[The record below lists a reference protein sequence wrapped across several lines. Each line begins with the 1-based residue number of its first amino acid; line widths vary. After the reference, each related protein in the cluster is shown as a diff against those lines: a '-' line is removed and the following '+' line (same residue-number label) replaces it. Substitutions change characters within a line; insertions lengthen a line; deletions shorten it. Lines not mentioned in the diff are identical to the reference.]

1 MSSISEQ
8 AESIPLREGR
18 RVGAVLTAVSYGIL
32 GSILLLT
39 RLAGLDRSYWHDEI
53 VTVRDFVRA
62 GPSEILTGN
71 RLNHELF
78 SLVAWAASPAFGD
91 SEIALRLWSVIP
103 FILGVVVVTAWLH
116 VRIGALHGVL
126 YLFLATGSPLLL
138 DVTRQARGYG
148 LAFLAMSVLIV
159 TALEAER
166 SGQTWAII
174 GFCAAGLVGTTN
186 LPNFAVAFIATSAV
200 LVMNRRLRSRVIVGL
215 TASFLTIG
223 ALYSLHFQV
232 LTESSRQEYGATI
245 GTTRVV
251 TAPFD
256 QILLPALL
264 RFDGTPPVASLLWIP
279 LVGLVL
285 VPIVASP
292 CLRSQRTVLILSSG
306 VVTTVLALWITRT
319 QAVPRFF
326 CYLLVPLLMLL
337 ASGMAS
343 ILVRVTTRPP
353 IVRTAATLTLIL
365 LFVGVFASAAD
376 RVVRLPREAHK
387 DAAAAIRV
395 GAASSVPVFA
405 YMLQPGDLA
414 FYLEKPVKK
423 VRSPAAVSKL
433 CSLPRESVLVIHPW
447 RLPPLDAQCL
457 ARPGTRHYRFEQY
470 ARGGE
475 MNVWFIPA
483 ASQSQ

>member
-1 MSSISEQ
+1 MVRVRAGASIGS
-8 AESIPLREGR
+8 
-18 RVGAVLTAVSYGIL
+18 VLTVVSYGIL
-32 GSILLLT
+32 GSLLLWT

-53 VTVRDFVRA
+53 VTVRDLVRA
-62 GPSEILTGN
+62 GPYEILTGD

-78 SLVAWAASPAFGD
+78 SLIAWGGSSALGESEFAF
-91 SEIALRLWSVIP
+91 RLWSVIP

-116 VRIGALHGVL
+116 VRLGALSGVL
-126 YLFLATGSPLLL
+126 FLFLATGSPLLL

-148 LAFLAMSVLIV
+148 LAFLAMGVLMV

-166 SGQTWAII
+166 SARTWTII
-174 GFCAAGLVGTTN
+174 MFCAAGLVGAAT
-186 LPNFAVAFIATSAV
+186 LPNFAIAFVATGAV
-200 LVMNRRLRSRVIVGL
+200 LVVNRRLRHRVIVGL
-215 TASFLTIG
+215 AASFLSIG
-223 ALYSLHFQV
+223 AVYSPHFHV
-232 LTESSRQEYGATI
+232 FTESSRQEYGTAIATTGVI
-245 GTTRVV
+245 

-279 LVGLVL
+279 IVGLVL

-292 CLRSQRTVLILSSG
+292 CLHSRRTALILSSG
-306 VVTTVLALWITRT
+306 VVTTVLTLWITRT

-326 CYLLVPLLMLL
+326 CFLLVPLLMLL

-343 ILVRVTTRPP
+343 ILARVTTRPP
-353 IVRTAATLTLIL
+353 IVRTAVTLVLIL
-365 LFVGVFASAAD
+365 VFVGVFASAAE
-376 RVVRLPREAHK
+376 RVMRIPREAHK
-387 DAAAAIRV
+387 DAATAIRI

-414 FYLEKPVKK
+414 FYLEKPVTK
-423 VRSPAAVSKL
+423 VRGPAAVSEL
-433 CSLPRESVLVIHPW
+433 CSLRQESVLVVHAW
-447 RLPPLDAQCL
+447 RLPPLDAPCL

-470 ARGGE
+470 TRGGE
-475 MNVWFIPA
+475 MNVWFIPP